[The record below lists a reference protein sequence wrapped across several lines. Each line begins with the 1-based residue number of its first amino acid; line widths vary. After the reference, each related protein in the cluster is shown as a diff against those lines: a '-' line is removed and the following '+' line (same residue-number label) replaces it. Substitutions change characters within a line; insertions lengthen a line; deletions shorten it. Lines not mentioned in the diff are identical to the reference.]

1 MIEVDVPEHA
11 KLNLEHLVLDYNG
24 TLACD
29 GVLLP
34 GVRER
39 LERLADHIALHVVTA
54 DTFGTTQAELEN
66 IPCNL
71 TVLPSGGQAEAKAAH
86 VNGLGAERTACIGNG
101 RNDRLMLAAAALGI
115 AVLQEEGAAKDSLMA
130 AHVICRDIREA
141 LDLLLIPL
149 RLTATLRG

>member
-1 MIEVDVPEHA
+1 MIEVAVPEHA
-11 KLNLEHLVLDYNG
+11 SLNLEHLVLDYNG

-39 LERLADHIALHVVTA
+39 LERLADRIAIHVVTA
-54 DTFGTTQAELEN
+54 DTFGTTRAELEAL
-66 IPCNL
+66 PCHL
-71 TVLPSGGQAEAKAAH
+71 TVLPPGGQAEAKAAH
-86 VNGLGAERTACIGNG
+86 VLDLGAERTVAIGNG

-115 AVLQEEGAAKDSLMA
+115 VVVQREGASKESLMA

-141 LDLLLIPL
+141 LDLLLVPL

>member
-1 MIEVDVPEHA
+1 MIEVTVPEHES
-11 KLNLEHLVLDYNG
+11 LNLEHLVLDYNG

-39 LERLADHIALHVVTA
+39 IEALSDRIAIHVITA
-54 DTFGTTQAELEN
+54 DTFGTTRAELEAL
-66 IPCNL
+66 PCHL

-86 VNGLGAERTACIGNG
+86 VRGLGAERTVCVGNG
-101 RNDRLMLAAAALGI
+101 RNDRLMLATAALGI
-115 AVLQEEGAAKDSLMA
+115 AVLQEEGAAKDCLMA
-130 AHVICRDIREA
+130 AHLVCRDIRDA
-141 LDLLLIPL
+141 LDLLLVPL